1 MKKEISQNLKR
12 GKILSILIILLGTI
26 LLIYMITIEYEPG
39 ALPLFLIVVGTVL
52 LIINRYQINKQSG
65 LTNKVSE

>member
-26 LLIYMITIEYEPG
+26 LLIYMITIEDEPG

-52 LIINRYQINKQSG
+52 LIINRYQLKSNKG
-65 LTNKVSE
+65 

>member
-26 LLIYMITIEYEPG
+26 LLIYMITIEDEPG

>member
-26 LLIYMITIEYEPG
+26 LLIYMITIEDEPG

-52 LIINRYQINKQSG
+52 LIINRYQLKSNQG
-65 LTNKVSE
+65 